1 MQTEAEVTDLAGDV
15 RELRSDRGAV
25 GTEMAIVVAI
35 VVAIALALG
44 AVMFR
49 SAEAHQ
55 DCIPDTPGAA
65 VGAGCDTIIS
75 D

>member
-1 MQTEAEVTDLAGDV
+1 MQKEAEGTLAEDGSRFDD
-15 RELRSDRGAV
+15 DRGAV

-44 AVMFR
+44 AVMFN

-55 DCIPDTPGAA
+55 ECIPETPGAQ
-65 VGAGCDTIIS
+65 VGAGCDTIT

>member
-1 MQTEAEVTDLAGDV
+1 MQTQAEPSTTEADAPY
-15 RELRSDRGAV
+15 LRSDRGAV

-44 AVMFR
+44 AVMFN

-55 DCIPDTPGAA
+55 DCIPATPGAA
-65 VGAGCDTIIS
+65 VAAGCDSIV